1 VRQKLLVG
9 VALAGALA
17 ACVGARPAGDPAR
30 GRAVVDY
37 WCADCHQVAPDRP
50 ATRQIGAPSLVKLAN
65 DPEKDA
71 AFYRRFFAE
80 VHPWVQGFPMPTILL
95 SEGETEDVIAY
106 LATLRGH

>member
-1 VRQKLLVG
+1 MRRKLLLG

-17 ACVGARPAGDPAR
+17 ACVGTRPAGDPAR

-50 ATRQIGAPSLVKLAN
+50 AARRIDAPSFMKLAN
-65 DPEKDA
+65 DPAKDA

-80 VHPWVQGFPMPTILL
+80 VHPWAEGFPMPTILL
-95 SEGETEDVIAY
+95 TEGETEDVIAY
-106 LATLRGH
+106 LATLRGN